1 MKIKDTEFMAGLGI
15 IGAFLTLF
23 GTWITHIVV
32 CLLEAKYMLLI
43 AGAIIAPVGMI
54 HGCGI
59 WFGVDW

>member
-1 MKIKDTEFMAGLGI
+1 MDEETLGFLGTI
-15 IGAFLTLF
+15 AFVGTLI
-23 GTWITHIVV
+23 GTWLTHIIV
-32 CLLEAKYMLLI
+32 CLLQGKYMLLI